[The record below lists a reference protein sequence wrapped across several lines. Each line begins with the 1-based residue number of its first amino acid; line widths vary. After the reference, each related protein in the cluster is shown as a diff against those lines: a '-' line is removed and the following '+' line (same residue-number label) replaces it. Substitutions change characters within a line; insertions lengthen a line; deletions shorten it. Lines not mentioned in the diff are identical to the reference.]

1 MPILSL
7 QWSGSFNLTG
17 VSFSAA
23 SLHQFLYFRWLCQF
37 KWFFNEQTLLRFCSH
52 LVDHFHHCSI
62 KVYLSAIRSLHIDQG
77 FPDPLVNCLQ
87 LQCPLQGIKRH
98 QGSTLTQCQPVTPDH
113 ADYPAFLGYPQLGAR
128 HAVSCLLPRFLWIP
142 KGWGVYG
149 QPHL

>member
-7 QWSGSFNLTG
+7 QWSGSFNPTG

-23 SLHQFLYFRWLCQF
+23 SVHQFLYFRWLCQF
-37 KWFFNEQTLLRFCSH
+37 KWFFNEQTLLCFCSH
-52 LVDHFHHCSI
+52 LADHFHHCSI

-87 LQCPLQGIKRH
+87 LQCPLRGIKRH
-98 QGSTLTQCQPVTPDH
+98 QGSTHTM
-113 ADYPAFLGYPQLGAR
+113 PASDTRPCGLSSVPWIPQLGAR
-128 HAVSCLLPRFLWIP
+128 HAVSCLLPTFLWIP

-149 QPHL
+149 QLHL

>member
-7 QWSGSFNLTG
+7 QWSGSFSLTG
-17 VSFSAA
+17 VSFSTA
-23 SLHQFLYFRWLCQF
+23 SLHPFPYFRWLCQF

-62 KVYLSAIRSLHIDQG
+62 KVYLSAIRSLHIG
-77 FPDPLVNCLQ
+77 FPDPLVKSLQ
-87 LQCPLQGIKRH
+87 LQRLLRGITRH

-128 HAVSCLLPRFLWIP
+128 HAVSCPLPRFLWIP

-149 QPHL
+149 QLHL